1 MTMKLMHAVEHAY
14 DGDVHHDYSAATLAR
29 LWADLPEPFR
39 LDQFGPA
46 DMPPDIA
53 PALRIYQ
60 GARTARINVAQLP
73 EPLRQEMAW
82 AIWRVIDLG
91 AIVPVAATS
100 QIVTLLATATARP
113 ERQTL
118 SSFMERPLGDWERWI
133 KEARVRRTGRIQS
146 AGSTNGLATEFRRFY
161 TMLWF
166 VYDTGPWWHRD
177 VWFPR
182 LDPRIPQRTHEPTML
197 SARWFDIEP
206 GWLRDGVKWYCKTSL
221 ELGQLSWTTVA
232 RRPVYF
238 REFGRFLIDRSIDGP
253 ALAATP
259 TEVRVLMLDFLSWIR
274 QLRGR
279 HGPTKGATIGKAHQK
294 HLMGAV
300 ESFYAFMEEYKDVAA
315 HELGEPRWALLDAP
329 HTRLWRRGE
338 KPLIRGQADESNL
351 IPAAAMSDLLK
362 GADLLAKPLSEGGL
376 GDEQAM
382 RILLLLAKTGRR
394 QSEIRML
401 DFDPLLPLSEV
412 IDEQDGEAL
421 VAKLRYQQTKID
433 GAPDTI
439 FIDAETVAIV
449 NDQQRWGRERMA
461 AAGRESTTP
470 KYLFMALSQNRN
482 GDRPYSWPVL
492 YDRLA
497 WLSEQLDVRDPNGKL
512 VCFSKTHS
520 FRHTRATSLINLGV
534 PLHVVQRYLGHLSPK
549 MTMHYA
555 QTLDET
561 HRREFLRFRK
571 ITADARELDL
581 APEDLYDM
589 LELDKRTD
597 RVLPN
602 GLCMLP
608 PRQICN
614 RGNACLTCNKFVTDA
629 SYLSEHEEQRAALIE
644 LIERRHDAH
653 RRRTGQPMSDGNIW
667 KSERLKEL
675 RALDAIIAKLKH
687 PDVGSR
693 PVRGAGTSA
702 QDEQAA

>member
-1 MTMKLMHAVEHAY
+1 MTMKLMDAVEHAY
-14 DGDVHHDYSAATLAR
+14 DGDVHHDHSPALLAQ
-29 LWADLPEPFR
+29 LWADLPDPFR
-39 LDQFGPA
+39 LDLFGPA

-53 PALRIYQ
+53 PALRIYR
-60 GARTARINVAQLP
+60 GSRTGRINVAQLP

-91 AIVPVAATS
+91 GIVPVSATS

-113 ERQTL
+113 ERQAL

-133 KEARVRRTGRIQS
+133 KEARVRRTGRIMS
-146 AGSTNGLATEFRRFY
+146 AGSTDGLATAFRRFY
-161 TMLWF
+161 TVLWF

-182 LDPRIPQRTHEPTML
+182 MDPRIPQRTHEPTAL

-206 GWLRDGVKWYCKTSL
+206 RWLREGAKWYCKTSL
-221 ELGQLSWTTVA
+221 ELGQLTWSTVA
-232 RRPVYF
+232 GRIVFF
-238 REFGRFLIDRSIDGP
+238 REFGRFLTEREIDDP
-253 ALAATP
+253 VLAATP
-259 TEVRVLMLDFLSWIR
+259 TEVRVVMLDFLSWIR
-274 QLRGR
+274 QLRVR
-279 HGPTKGATIGKAHQK
+279 HGPTKGAVIGKSHQK
-294 HLMGAV
+294 LLMGVV
-300 ESFYAFMEEYKDVAA
+300 ESFYTFMEEYKEVAA

-338 KPLIRGQADESNL
+338 KPRVRSRADESNL
-351 IPAAAMSDLLK
+351 IPTAAMSDLLK
-362 GADLLAKPLSEGGL
+362 GADLLANPLSDGGL

-401 DFDPLLPLSEV
+401 DFDPLLPLNEV
-412 IDEQDGEAL
+412 VDEQDGEAL

-449 NDQQRWGRERMA
+449 HDQQRWGRERMA
-461 AAGRESTTP
+461 AAGREGTTP
-470 KYLFMALSQNRN
+470 KYLFMALNENRN

-492 YDRLA
+492 YERLA
-497 WLSEQLDVRDPNGKL
+497 WLSERLDVRDPNGKL

-608 PRQICN
+608 PRQVCN

-629 SYLSEHEEQRAALIE
+629 SYLSEHEEQRAALVE
-644 LIERRHDAH
+644 LIERRDDAH
-653 RRRTGQPMSDGNIW
+653 RRRTGQPMSDDNIW

-687 PDVGSR
+687 PDVGCR